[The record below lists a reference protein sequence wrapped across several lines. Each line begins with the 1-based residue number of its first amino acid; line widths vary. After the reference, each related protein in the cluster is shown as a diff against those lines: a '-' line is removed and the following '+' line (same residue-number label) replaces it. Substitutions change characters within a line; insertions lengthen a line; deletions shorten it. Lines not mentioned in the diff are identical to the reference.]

1 MLTACDAYEPAPQ
14 ITSIWTREDTQV
26 LDIPR
31 NYNTAHVPSAS
42 G

>member
-1 MLTACDAYEPAPQ
+1 MLTACDAYETAPL
-14 ITSIWTREDTQV
+14 ISSIWTRENAQV

-31 NYNTAHVPSAS
+31 NNNTAHVPSAS